1 METDNKYEIL
11 LRELLNLSQKE
22 FDEYIEHVHPSDLL
36 ELINDDVLEFDRK
49 ALLERLPDKLIAD
62 LLDEEEEEDKYE
74 LLLQI
79 REDKRKRVID
89 EMSSDELVDMLNAIE
104 DDEDK
109 QEVIELLDQENQK
122 EVQQL
127 LSYDQYSA
135 GGIMATEFITIYDNK
150 TIRKVLAYLREIK
163 AEVENPF
170 ALYVTDRQ
178 HHLKGV
184 LSLSNIVTA
193 DLDEMVLDV
202 MNPNVITVHYKMDQE
217 DVAREFEKYNFLA
230 MPVIDDQNRIIGVI
244 TVDDIMEVITKE
256 ATADMLQM
264 AGVHAEE
271 TVDSSITET
280 IKSRLPWLL
289 VNLLTAIFASGIVN
303 YYTDTIGKVVVLAA
317 LNPIITGMGGNAGT
331 QTLTL
336 ICRSIALGE
345 IDKSNSLSTL
355 FKEIISG
362 IFNGFVVGMLV
373 GTVGYVLSKNIWIGV
388 IVGGSMLINMVVAVI
403 AGFGIPLFLNKI
415 KVDPAVAS
423 AVFVTTFTDAV
434 GFTVFLGLATVFI
447 EKLV

>member
-49 ALLERLPDKLIAD
+49 ALLERLPDELIAD

>member
-1 METDNKYEIL
+1 METDNKYEL
-11 LRELLNLSQKE
+11 LLHDLLNLSQE
-22 FDEYIEHVHPSDLL
+22 DFAEYIEHVHPSDLL
-36 ELINDDVLEFDRK
+36 ELINDDEIEFDRK
-49 ALLERLPDKLIAD
+49 ALLERLPDELIAD

-74 LLLQI
+74 LLLQV
-79 REDKRKRVID
+79 REDKRKQIID

-104 DDEDK
+104 DADDK
-109 QEVIELLDQENQK
+109 QEVIELLDQEDQK

-127 LSYDQYSA
+127 LSYDEYSA
-135 GGIMATEFITIYDNK
+135 GGIMATEFISIYDNK

-163 AEVENPF
+163 NEVENPF

-184 LSLSNIVTA
+184 LSLSDIVTA
-193 DLDEMVLDV
+193 DLDAMVLDV
-202 MNPNVITVHYKMDQE
+202 MNPNVIAVHYKMDQE
-217 DVAREFEKYNFLA
+217 EVAREFKKYNFLA
-230 MPVIDDQNRIIGVI
+230 MPVIDDDNRIIGVI
-244 TVDDIMEVITKE
+244 TVDDIMEVMAEE

-271 TVDSSITET
+271 TVDSSIVET

-289 VNLLTAIFASGIVN
+289 VNLLTAIFASSIVN
-303 YYTDTIGKVVVLAA
+303 FFSDTIAKVVVLAA

-355 FKEIISG
+355 FKEIVSG
-362 IFNGFVVGMLV
+362 LFNGLTIGLLV
-373 GTVGYVLSKNIWIGV
+373 GTVGYVLSKNVWIGV
-388 IVGGSMLINMVVAVI
+388 IVGFSMMVNMVVAVI
-403 AGFGIPLFLNKI
+403 AGFGIPLFLEKI

-423 AVFVTTFTDAV
+423 AVFVTTFTDSM
-434 GFTVFLGLATVFI
+434 GFMVFLGLATIFI
-447 EKLV
+447 EKLI